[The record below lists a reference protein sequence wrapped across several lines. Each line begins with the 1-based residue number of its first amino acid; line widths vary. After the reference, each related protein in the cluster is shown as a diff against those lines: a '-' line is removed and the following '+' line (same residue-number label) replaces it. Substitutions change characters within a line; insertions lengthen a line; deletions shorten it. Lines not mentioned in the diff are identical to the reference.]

1 MAIAGFQL
9 RRLTLIGRGVP
20 NAEVRFN
27 EGLNVVSGPSDTGKT
42 FIVQCIDYML
52 GGKDAPKPIPE
63 SEQYE
68 TVRLALDYL
77 EDGDEVVLERSIRG
91 GNFKLISSGQADR
104 ILSAKHSAGDKDSA
118 SQYLLSLSDLTGRR
132 VRKNKQG
139 VTRELSFR
147 DLARLILVDEETII
161 SETSPIL
168 TGQHTTAT
176 AESAV
181 FRLLLTGVDDGSL
194 VSGEDPKVAKG
205 KQAGKVEVLD
215 LLVNQTKGR
224 MAEMNLSGDVHAWQ
238 DQLAQVEHLYEVAQE
253 QVAVEQQNAASLEGQ
268 RREELS
274 SLRRH
279 ESRLGVLRELQ
290 RRFGLLEEQYQSD
303 LRRLESI
310 ADAGSRLGEMREE
323 RCFVCGALAEH
334 QEHEHRRD
342 GAAPEDVAQSC
353 LAEAAKIK
361 ALISDLHLT
370 KADNDTEI
378 VRLHDQCEL
387 ARERVRAVAAQ
398 IAEVLRPRIE
408 TALLRLR
415 ESQTTRDTY
424 RRAIEL
430 SGRVG
435 ELQDL
440 MVELSDSPP
449 GKGVELESA
458 RVRSDEAE
466 VFSKEVE
473 ALLRAWHF
481 PGLDRV
487 TFSESDQDIVI
498 SGRKRASHGKGV
510 RAIAHAAFNLALLK
524 CCLKRGM
531 PHPGFVLIDSPLV
544 VYREPD
550 TDEGGFSHDVKD
562 AFYRSIADD
571 FCASQVIIF
580 ENEDPPADLGA
591 NANVIRFTGAKH
603 GRQGFIP
610 LHTKI
615 RGNRT

>member
-9 RRLTLIGRGVP
+9 RRLTLVGRGVP
-20 NAEVRFN
+20 NAEVRFS

-52 GGKDAPKPIPE
+52 GGKDVPKPIPE

-68 TVRLALDYL
+68 TVRLALNYS
-77 EDGDEVVLERSIRG
+77 ENGDEIVLERSIRG
-91 GNFKLISSGQADR
+91 GNFNLISVGQADR
-104 ILSAKHSAGDKDSA
+104 ILSAKHSAENKDSA
-118 SQYLLSLSDLTGRR
+118 SQYLLGLSNLTGKR

-139 VTRELSFR
+139 VTREVSFR
-147 DLARLILVDEETII
+147 DLARLILVDEETVI

-168 TGQHTTAT
+168 TGQHTTGT

-181 FRLLLTGVDDGSL
+181 FRLLLTGVDDGS
-194 VSGEDPKVAKG
+194 VISSEDPKVAKG
-205 KQAGKVEVLD
+205 RQAGKVEVLD
-215 LLVNQTKGR
+215 LLLNQTKGR
-224 MAEMNLSGDVHAWQ
+224 VAELQLTGDAKAWQ
-238 DQLAQVEHLYEVAQE
+238 DQLAQVEILYEAAQDE
-253 QVAVEQQNAASLEGQ
+253 LADEQQSAALLEGK
-268 RREELS
+268 RREELN
-274 SLRRH
+274 SLRQH
-279 ESRLGVLRELQ
+279 ESRSGVLRELQ
-290 RRFGLLEEQYQSD
+290 RRFGLLETQYQTD

-310 ADAGSRLGEMREE
+310 AEAGTRLGEMREE
-323 RCFVCGALAEH
+323 RCLVCGAPAEH
-334 QEHEHRRD
+334 QEHKHQKAES
-342 GAAPEDVAQSC
+342 GPEDVAQSC
-353 LAEAAKIK
+353 LAEAAKIR

-370 KADNDTEI
+370 RKGNDEEI
-378 VRLHDQCEL
+378 LRLADQCEL
-387 ARERVRAVAAQ
+387 ARERVRIVAAQ
-398 IAEVLRPRIE
+398 ITEVLKPRVE
-408 TALLRLR
+408 VALIRLR

-430 SGRVG
+430 NGRAN
-435 ELQDL
+435 ELQGLKD
-440 MVELSDSPP
+440 ELGTRVSD
-449 GKGVELESA
+449 KGVELESA
-458 RVRSDEAE
+458 RVRADEAE
-466 VFSKEVE
+466 TFSKEVE

-524 CCLKRGM
+524 CCLKREM

-562 AFYRSIADD
+562 AFYRSIAED
-571 FCASQVIIF
+571 FSASQVIIF
-580 ENEDPPADLGA
+580 ENEDPPADLDA
-591 NANVIRFTGAKH
+591 DANVIRFTGAPH

-610 LHTKI
+610 IHT
-615 RGNRT
+615 